1 MVLFRTQLF
10 SPQDMPNVEKVQ
22 AGYQA
27 RTLSAFTGKQAPAAA
42 PKIDWPAISP
52 DLTKARFFEYLD
64 LVMDFAPPSPE
75 EAAIRAKLARIGVG
89 TKGKFDPSALPP
101 ELRAAI
107 ADGMKAGS
115 DRVDARVSTLGV
127 EINGWRVS
135 SAFGNRAFFN
145 GDWLLR
151 AAAARAG
158 IYGLDAE
165 EAMYP
170 MTRNAADGSPL
181 DGSKHKY
188 TITFAKD
195 QLPPVNAFWSVT
207 MYDGKTQFLVAN
219 PLDRYLINSTMLD
232 GMRLGTD
239 GSLTIYV
246 QKDSPGKDKESNW
259 LPAPNGPM
267 FIAMRLY
274 WPKTEPPSIL
284 PPGRGTWSPPKVVFA
299 D

>member
-1 MVLFRTQLF
+1 
-10 SPQDMPNVEKVQ
+10 
-22 AGYQA
+22 
-27 RTLSAFTGKQAPAAA
+27 
-42 PKIDWPAISP
+42 
-52 DLTKARFFEYLD
+52 
-64 LVMDFAPPSPE
+64 
-75 EAAIRAKLARIGVG
+75 
-89 TKGKFDPSALPP
+89 
-101 ELRAAI
+101 
-107 ADGMKAGS
+107 MKSGATRSTPGCE
-115 DRVDARVSTLGV
+115 TLGAD
-127 EINGWRVS
+127 INGWRVS
-135 SAFGNRAFFN
+135 SSFGNRAFFG

-151 AAAARAG
+151 AAAACQE

-188 TITFAKD
+188 TITFAKG
-195 QLPPVNAFWSVT
+195 QVPPSECVLVVT

-232 GMRLGTD
+232 GMRLGAD

-246 QKDSPGKDKESNW
+246 QKDSPGKEKEVQW

-267 FIAMRLY
+267 FLAMRLY

>member
-1 MVLFRTQLF
+1 
-10 SPQDMPNVEKVQ
+10 MPKVEKVQ
-22 AGYQA
+22 AGYRA
-27 RTLSAFTGKQAPAAA
+27 RTLSAFTGKPAPAAA
-42 PKIDWPAISP
+42 PRLDWPAINP
-52 DLTKARFFEYLD
+52 ELTKARFFEYLD
-64 LVMDFAPPSPE
+64 LVMEFAPPSPE
-75 EAAIRAKLARIGVG
+75 EATIRAKLARIGVG
-89 TKGKFDPSALPP
+89 TEGKFDPSSLSP
-101 ELRAAI
+101 ERRAAI
-107 ADGMKAGS
+107 AAGMKSGS
-115 DRVDARVSTLGV
+115 DKVDARVETLGAD
-127 EINGWRVS
+127 INGWRVS
-135 SAFGNRAFFN
+135 SSFGNRAFFN

-188 TITFAKD
+188 TITFAKG

-232 GMRLGTD
+232 GMRLGAD

-246 QKDSPGKDKESNW
+246 QKDSPGKEKESNW

-284 PPGRGTWSPPKVVFA
+284 PPGRGTWSPPKVVVA